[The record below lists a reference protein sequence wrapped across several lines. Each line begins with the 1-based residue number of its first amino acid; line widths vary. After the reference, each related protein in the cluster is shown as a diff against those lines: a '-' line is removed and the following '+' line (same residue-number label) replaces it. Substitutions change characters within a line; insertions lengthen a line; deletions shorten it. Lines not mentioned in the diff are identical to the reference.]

1 VLKGKQQSK
10 QDAYVTNLLI
20 SLLMRFPEIMAINF
34 DMPKEKC
41 KFTFM
46 LQGNV
51 SKDEY
56 FLFKGKLSESLAAF
70 GELTSEQLT
79 VSVKLIRSG
88 KINLMEITSSTDSLC
103 LEAIQLITSL
113 LDMSFP
119 QIIIK
124 DMDIL
129 DTVRD
134 EEMLRQEEIIEY
146 LLSHTTGTKKENLIA
161 FRESG
166 KVYVYDK

>member
-1 VLKGKQQSK
+1 
-10 QDAYVTNLLI
+10 
-20 SLLMRFPEIMAINF
+20 MRFPEIMAINF
-34 DMPKEKC
+34 DMPEEKC

-46 LQGNV
+46 LQGSV
-51 SKDEY
+51 SKEEY
-56 FLFKGKLSESLAAF
+56 SLFKRKLSESLDAF
-70 GELTSEQLT
+70 SELTSEQLT
-79 VSVKLIRSG
+79 VSVRLVRSG
-88 KINLMEITSSTDSLC
+88 KISLMEITSSTDCLC

-119 QIIIK
+119 QIIVK

>member
-1 VLKGKQQSK
+1 MLKGKQQSK
-10 QDAYVTNLLI
+10 QDAYATNLLI

-34 DMPKEKC
+34 DMPEEKC

-51 SKDEY
+51 PKEEY
-56 FLFKGKLSESLAAF
+56 ALFKRKLGESLDAF
-70 GELTSEQLT
+70 SELTSENIA
-79 VSVKLIRSG
+79 VSVKLVRSG
-88 KINLMEITSSTDSLC
+88 KVSLMEITSSTDYLC

-113 LDMSFP
+113 LDISFP
-119 QIIIK
+119 QIVVK

-129 DTVRD
+129 ETVRD

-161 FRESG
+161 FREAG